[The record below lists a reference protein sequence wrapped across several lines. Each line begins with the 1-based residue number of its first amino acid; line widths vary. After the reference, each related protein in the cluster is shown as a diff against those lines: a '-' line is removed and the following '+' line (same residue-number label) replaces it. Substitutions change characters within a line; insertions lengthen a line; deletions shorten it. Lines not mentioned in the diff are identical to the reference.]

1 MKSLGGVRAMS
12 ILVIVK
18 EAVIVGRS
26 LYQIHVDCQSTPMVL
41 GLSYRWNLQGDS
53 NVVYFIK

>member
-1 MKSLGGVRAMS
+1 MS

-18 EAVIVGRS
+18 EAVIVGWS